1 MSGRPSRKM
10 PGRGASAL
18 PESVVV
24 SRANDVSLAPRQT
37 PTFGAILATGVAV
50 AAVMLVLDLTWLG
63 VIALDMYKSQLGP
76 LMRPQP
82 DVLAAALFYTMYVV
96 ATTAYGS
103 LGSKTVGDAMNRGG
117 ALGLVAYGTYE
128 LTNWAVI
135 TGWPVILVPADIAWG
150 IALTA
155 ISSVVGRVVL
165 VRVTGPASR

>member
-1 MSGRPSRKM
+1 MSGRPSGKRAR
-10 PGRGASAL
+10 RGGGALTESAI
-18 PESVVV
+18 V
-24 SRANDVSLAPRQT
+24 SRAFDVSRASRQT
-37 PTFGAILATGVAV
+37 PPFGAIVAAGAAV

-103 LGSKTVGDAMNRGG
+103 LGAKTVWDAMNRGG

-155 ISSVVGRVVL
+155 ISSVVGHVVL
-165 VRVTGPASR
+165 VRTTGTASR